1 MCARTRGVSV
11 CVCVCVCVLAKE
23 EGLAGTGRMGQV
35 FSRGR
40 QTKVRLLRRAKSA
53 ADAEGSLIETA
64 A

>member
-1 MCARTRGVSV
+1 M
-11 CVCVCVCVLAKE
+11 CVLAKE